1 MNTTGNRQVENII
14 VLPMED
20 GRVLLPRSRAS
31 GEWYFHLLK
40 TTRKGDETIDDAA
53 QRVTASRTGLAFT
66 LEKELSRSV
75 SYGEPLDV
83 FTPSADKVDV
93 THIIVS
99 GVVADTADDKL
110 DHYEWFPIDQAI
122 EQINPIATK
131 LVSYAKTIEVLR
143 EQLRNQY

>member
-1 MNTTGNRQVENII
+1 MTTGNHQIENII
-14 VLPMED
+14 VLPMDD
-20 GRVLLPRSRAS
+20 GRVLLPRSRTG

-40 TTRKGDETIDDAA
+40 TTRKGDETVDDAA
-53 QRVTASRTGLAFT
+53 QRVTASRTGLAFM

-83 FTPSADKVDV
+83 FNPNADKVDV

-99 GVVADTADDKL
+99 GVVADTVDDKL

-122 EQINPIATK
+122 EHITPIATK
-131 LVSYAKTIEVLR
+131 LVSYAKAVEVLR
-143 EQLRNQY
+143 EYPR